1 MDRSGPIILRESDGQ
16 HMKDDKKVKIMIKI
30 VCEMMI

>member
-1 MDRSGPIILRESDGQ
+1 MDRSGPIILRESDGP

>member
-1 MDRSGPIILRESDGQ
+1 MDKSGPIILRESDGL
-16 HMKDDKKVKIMIKI
+16 HMKDDKKVKIKIKI